1 MSTLKASV
9 DEWGHPNMIY
19 PDFSRLGCRPVVS
32 YSSVSSDCSSLHLNE
47 NDVYECTYGEY
58 PQTVVSEEEAK
69 ELNDLYLNKK
79 LNLTGKTYTCNSSD
93 DDLEH
98 YYDEYE
104 YQGEK
109 YIRVNGNTN
118 FGILLSNN
126 SPIVN
131 NSSYWIKVEPVEW
144 LVDKSAD
151 IMISKK
157 ILFSGVPLSRN
168 YYYKGSFKKSL
179 LKKYL
184 NNKFSKDII
193 PTMVLNESSN
203 KILSLN
209 EWLDWSIQNNIHPV
223 IHMFMI
229 GSNGEFLNRDINWN
243 EVSEQLYLTHDLSCL
258 YEMLDNDIFEYLNNI
273 YNSLNIT
280 VDNVLANTVDKDALN
295 KLTNTNKYLLI
306 TLLTLIDVNDCE
318 YVKKFIKDN
327 LDSKYLKYYEKL
339 CEQCFKKIKKKGLFS
354 FGRRR

>member
-1 MSTLKASV
+1 MAKFRILNFDQVFAFKNNLEIIQKSGSMAIATDFSILLGLYLDDDAHHFLDDDNIIAHFGPWWIDGDMSTLKASV

-109 YIRVNGNTN
+109 YIRVNGDTN

-209 EWLDWSIQNNIHPV
+209 
-223 IHMFMI
+223 
-229 GSNGEFLNRDINWN
+229 
-243 EVSEQLYLTHDLSCL
+243 
-258 YEMLDNDIFEYLNNI
+258 
-273 YNSLNIT
+273 
-280 VDNVLANTVDKDALN
+280 
-295 KLTNTNKYLLI
+295 
-306 TLLTLIDVNDCE
+306 
-318 YVKKFIKDN
+318 
-327 LDSKYLKYYEKL
+327 
-339 CEQCFKKIKKKGLFS
+339 
-354 FGRRR
+354 